1 MNAFCAAVDWGT
13 TSFRIWL
20 VSEAGETLAE
30 QRSNEGMAHATNAGF
45 ANILNAHLESMGASS
60 TLPVVICGMAGSR
73 QGWTEARYL
82 NVPAELSD
90 IISGAVR
97 VEDRQRDIRILP
109 GLAQRINER
118 PDVMRGEETQLLGG
132 VADQHNVA
140 LACMPGTHSKWVR
153 MESARV
159 TAFSTYMTGE
169 LFGLIS
175 RDSILQHA
183 MGDENSC
190 DPHGEAFV
198 KSVRDAHNN
207 PTEITRLLFSIRAG
221 QLLYG
226 NEPERNFARLSGLL
240 IGGEIAAAISE
251 FSDPDQVHLIASG
264 KLFRLYEAALNCLGV
279 GVVAIDADDA
289 VLSGLLMAAK
299 RYWPRSNSHYGQKKA

>member
-20 VSEAGETLAE
+20 VSQAGEILAE
-30 QRSNEGMAHATNAGF
+30 RRSHEGMTHATQAGF
-45 ANILNAHLESMGASS
+45 ANILNAHLGALGASS

-82 NVPAELSD
+82 NVPTELTD
-90 IISGAVR
+90 IINGAVR
-97 VEDRQRDIRILP
+97 VKNEHRDIRILP
-109 GLAQRINER
+109 GLAQRLKER

-132 VADQHNVA
+132 VADQNNVA

-153 MESARV
+153 LESRRV

-175 RDSILQHA
+175 RDSILKHA
-183 MGDENSC
+183 MGEENTC
-190 DPHGEAFV
+190 DPEEEPFLRAV
-198 KSVRDAHNN
+198 KDAHNN

-221 QLLYG
+221 QLLYDNPAQG
-226 NEPERNFARLSGLL
+226 NFARLSGLL

-251 FSDPDQVHLIASG
+251 FSNPDRVHLIASG
-264 KLFRLYEAALNCLGV
+264 KLFRLYEAALKCLAV
-279 GVVAIDADDA
+279 PVVAIDADDA
-289 VLSGLLMAAK
+289 VLRGLLMAAQQ
-299 RYWPRSNSHYGQKKA
+299 YWPRSNSHYGQKKA